1 MQAKSKNPLEREIE
15 KTLVKKVKAAGGLCL
30 KWTSSVTG
38 VPDRLVFLNRRVHL
52 VELKTATGKVSPRQI
67 VMFQQLSTLG
77 FPVWILRSTAE
88 IERFLEQAPRL
99 K

>member
-15 KTLVKKVKAAGGLCL
+15 KTLVKKVKGAGGLCL

-38 VPDRLVFLNRRVHL
+38 VPDRLVFLNRRVPL
-52 VELKTATGKVSPRQI
+52 VELKTATGRVSPRQS
-67 VMFQQLSTLG
+67 VMFQALSTLG
-77 FPVWILRSTAE
+77 FPVQILRSTTE
-88 IERFLEQAPRL
+88 IERFLDEAE